1 MRVLV
6 VDDSVFARK
15 MISDILVSSPLIE
28 VVGFAR
34 DGVEA
39 LKMIPEI
46 KPDVVTLDVEMP
58 RLDGIETLRRL
69 MNEYPTPTVMLS
81 ALTTAGASK
90 SIEALKLGAVD
101 VMAKPNGSYGMGLDS
116 EKDELISKVLTAAR
130 VQVSKLLPTAQVG
143 SRRRIVSKA
152 PTVKSFP
159 IVIIASS
166 TGGPKA
172 LRTIVPNLT
181 LEQGCAYVVV
191 QHLPEGFS
199 GPLVR
204 DLDALT
210 DLNVRE
216 SEDDYELRP
225 GDMLFAKAGLHTVF
239 SQNGMIRIT
248 TDPPLWGVRPSAD
261 VTMASAAP
269 VFGDRLVGVV
279 LTGMGRDGA
288 NGIRAIKDAGGIAIA
303 EHESSCIVY
312 GMPRSAVET
321 GVVDFVVPL
330 LQIPS
335 AIRKAVLKI
344 ARRISRSAA

>member
-1 MRVLV
+1 MLV

-15 MISDILVSSPLIE
+15 TISDILTSSPLID

-34 DGVEA
+34 DGIEA
-39 LKMIPEI
+39 LKLVPEL

-58 RLDGIETLRRL
+58 RMDGIETLRRL
-69 MNEYPTPTVMLS
+69 MSEHPIPVVMLS

-101 VMAKPNGSYGMGLDS
+101 VMAKPNGSYGIGLAS
-116 EKDELISKVLTAAR
+116 EKDELISKVLVAAR
-130 VQVSKLLPTAQVG
+130 VQVSKLLPATKAG
-143 SRRRIVSKA
+143 PRRRIVSKA
-152 PTVKSFP
+152 STVDSFP
-159 IVIIASS
+159 VVIIASS

-172 LRTIVPNLT
+172 LRTIVPDLT

-199 GPLVR
+199 SPLAR
-204 DLDALT
+204 DLDTLT

-216 SEDDYELRP
+216 SEDNYELKP
-225 GDMLFAKAGLHTVF
+225 GDMLFARAGFHTVF
-239 SQNGMIRIT
+239 DQRGRVKIT

-269 VFGDRLVGVV
+269 LFGDRLVGVV

-303 EHESSCIVY
+303 EHESSCVVY
-312 GMPRSAVET
+312 GMPRAAVET
-321 GVVDFVVPL
+321 GVVDFVAPL

-335 AIRKAVLKI
+335 VIHKAVLKI
-344 ARRISRSAA
+344 ARRLDKSAA